1 MLDLC
6 DMTAVELRRMIG
18 RKDISP
24 VELLDSC
31 IARIEATDGA
41 LNAVVTRSFDHARD
55 AAIDAEKAVLSGQ
68 ELGLLHGLPV
78 GIKDLEAT
86 AGIRTTLGSALYA
99 DHIPTKDQGS
109 VANIRAEGGII
120 IGKTNTPEFGAGANT
135 RNLVFGATGNPFNP
149 EKTCGGSSGGSAV
162 ALATGMMPLASGSD
176 YGGSLRTPAG
186 FCGVVGIR
194 PSPGVVAAEGRPV
207 GLLPFSV
214 LGPMGRT
221 VEDAYLLLQAQM
233 GVDPHDPFST
243 SPDIDLF
250 APLEGADLG
259 SIRAM
264 ITADLGAAP
273 MSKSYRS
280 LFADRVGVFG
290 RHFATAIEGSPDFTD
305 GDNSFEVLR
314 GVNFVAAHGERVRQ
328 HRDKLSPN
336 VVDNVDRGLAYN
348 LEDVAIA
355 HLQQSKIARNWLDL
369 FDEVDVV
376 ICPAASTSPFPHDQW
391 SVTEIDDVQMETY
404 MRWLAITYLPT
415 MALASAVVL
424 PCGLDDHHMPF
435 GIQILGAPGRDRLVI
450 EVAKALEDVLAVNKK
465 TRRPLPDIANLANVA
480 KAAG

>member
-1 MLDLC
+1 MSDLC
-6 DMTAVELRRMIG
+6 DKTAVELRRLIG
-18 RKDISP
+18 RKDVSP

-31 IARIEATDGA
+31 IARIEATDSA
-41 LNAVVTRSFDHARD
+41 LNAVVTRSFDRAREE
-55 AAIDAEKAVLSGQ
+55 AINAEKAVLNGE

-86 AGIRTTLGSALYA
+86 DGIRTTLGSQLYA
-99 DHIPTKDQGS
+99 DHVPNKDQGS

-135 RNLVFGATGNPFNP
+135 RNLVFGATGNPFDT

-162 ALATGMMPLASGSD
+162 ALATGMMPLATGSD

-221 VEDAYLLLQAQM
+221 VDDAYLLLQAQM

-243 SPDIDLF
+243 APDMNLF
-250 APLEGADLG
+250 APLESADLG
-259 SIRAM
+259 SIKAM
-264 ITADLGAAP
+264 ITPDLGSAP

-280 LFADRVGVFG
+280 IFAERVGVFSG
-290 RHFATAIEGSPDFTD
+290 HFAATLDSDPDFSD

-328 HRDKLSPN
+328 HRNKLSPN

-355 HLQQSKIARNWLDL
+355 HLQQSKIARSWLDL
-369 FDEVDVV
+369 FEEVDVV
-376 ICPAASTSPFPHDQW
+376 ICPATATTPFDHSQW
-391 SVTEIDDVQMETY
+391 SVKEIDDIEMPTY
-404 MRWLAITYLPT
+404 MRWLAITYMPT

-424 PCGLDDHHMPF
+424 PCGLDDQKMPF
-435 GIQILGAPGRDRLVI
+435 GIQILGAPGNDRFVI
-450 EVAKALEDVLAVNKK
+450 EVAKALEAVLANHPI
-465 TRRPLPDIANLANVA
+465 TQRPKPNLDRLLV
-480 KAAG
+480 

>member
-1 MLDLC
+1 MTDITSLSALELSAKIESKALTSVQVVSAYLD
-6 DMTAVELRRMIG
+6 
-18 RKDISP
+18 
-24 VELLDSC
+24 
-31 IARIEATDGA
+31 RIEQFNPKINAIISLRPRVDILADA
-41 LNAVVTRSFDHARD
+41 LLSDETPRRGW
-55 AAIDAEKAVLSGQ
+55 LSG
-68 ELGLLHGLPV
+68 LPIA
-78 GIKDLEAT
+78 IKDLADT
-86 AGIRTTLGSALYA
+86 KGIRTTSGSPIL
-99 DHIPTKDQGS
+99 
-109 VANIRAEGGII
+109 AEHVPAQDCLMVQRIKQAGAIV

-135 RNLVFGATGNPFNP
+135 RNLVFGATGNPFAP

-194 PSPGVVAAEGRPV
+194 PSPGIVAAEGRPV

-221 VEDAYLLLQAQM
+221 VDDAYLLLQAQM
-233 GVDPHDPFST
+233 GVDAHDPFST
-243 SPDIDLF
+243 APDVDLF

-280 LFADRVGVFG
+280 IFAERVGVFKG
-290 RHFATAIEGSPDFTD
+290 HFAATLDSNPDFSD

-336 VVDNVDRGLAYN
+336 VVDNVDRGLTFN

-369 FDEVDVV
+369 FEEVDVV
-376 ICPAASTSPFPHDQW
+376 ICPAASTSPFSHSQW
-391 SVTEIDDVQMETY
+391 SVTEIDDAKMATY

-424 PCGLDDHHMPF
+424 PCGLDDQKMPF
-435 GIQILGAPGRDRLVI
+435 GIQILSAPGRDRLVV
-450 EVAKALEDVLAVNKK
+450 EVAKALEDVLASHP
-465 TRRPLPDIANLANVA
+465 TTMRPIPDLA
-480 KAAG
+480 KLTS

>member
-1 MLDLC
+1 MSDLC
-6 DMTAVELRRMIG
+6 DKTAVELRRLIG
-18 RKDISP
+18 RKDVSP

-31 IARIEATDGA
+31 IARIEATDSA
-41 LNAVVTRSFDHARD
+41 LNAVVTRSFDRAREE
-55 AAIDAEKAVLSGQ
+55 AINAEKAVLNGE

-78 GIKDLEAT
+78 GVKDLEAT
-86 AGIRTTLGSALYA
+86 DGIRTTLGSQLYA
-99 DHIPTKDQGS
+99 DHVPNKDQGS

-135 RNLVFGATGNPFNP
+135 RNLVFGATGNPFDTG
-149 EKTCGGSSGGSAV
+149 KTCGGSSGGSAV
-162 ALATGMMPLASGSD
+162 ALATGMMPLATGSD

-221 VEDAYLLLQAQM
+221 VDDAYLLLQAQM

-243 SPDIDLF
+243 APDMDLF
-250 APLEGADLG
+250 APLESADLG
-259 SIRAM
+259 SIKAM
-264 ITADLGAAP
+264 ITPDLGSAP

-280 LFADRVGVFG
+280 IFAERVGIFSG
-290 RHFATAIEGSPDFTD
+290 HFAATLDSDPDFTD

-328 HRDKLSPN
+328 HRNKLSPN

-355 HLQQSKIARNWLDL
+355 HLQQSKIARSWLDL
-369 FDEVDVV
+369 FEEVDVV
-376 ICPAASTSPFPHDQW
+376 ICPATATTPFDHSQW
-391 SVTEIDDVQMETY
+391 SVKEIDDIEMPTY

-424 PCGLDDHHMPF
+424 PCGLDDQKMPF
-435 GIQILGAPGRDRLVI
+435 GIQILGAPGNDRFVI
-450 EVAKALEDVLAVNKK
+450 EVAKALEAVLANHPI
-465 TRRPLPDIANLANVA
+465 TQRPKPNLDRLLV
-480 KAAG
+480 